1 MALSP
6 EAREARRRN
15 VIDAAHALIRETG
28 GTGFSMVQLAQQA
41 GVSPATPYNLLGAKA
56 EVLRR
61 VVEDEF
67 ASFAARLAAEPP
79 REPLPRLLRAVDL
92 VAVHYLAEPGFYR
105 GLYGAM
111 LGIEGNPLRETMS
124 EQGQRLWAGL
134 VRAAQDAG
142 ALALLLDADAL
153 TDVLLRMMAAT
164 VETWLAEQWDEA
176 RFSRELARASRLL
189 LLGLVSAEDAAVLR
203 QTISLP
209 LSAGPRTAMDA
220 EPSSA

>member
-6 EAREARRRN
+6 QAREARRRN

-28 GTGFSMVQLAQQA
+28 GTGFSMLQLAQRA
-41 GVSPATPYNLLGAKA
+41 GVSPATPYNLLGSKA

-67 ASFAARLAAEPP
+67 ASFTARLAAEPP

-92 VAVHYLAEPGFYR
+92 VAVHYLAEPQFYR

-124 EQGQRLWAGL
+124 EQGQRLWCAM
-134 VRAAQDAG
+134 VRAGQDAG
-142 ALALLLDADAL
+142 AIAPLLAAGDL
-153 TDVLLRMMAAT
+153 TDLLLRMLAAT
-164 VETWLAEQWDEA
+164 VETWLAEHWDDA
-176 RFSRELARASRLL
+176 RFSREMARASRLL
-189 LLGLVSAEDAAVLR
+189 LLGLVSGADAQALR
-203 QTISLP
+203 KEI
-209 LSAGPRTAMDA
+209 G
-220 EPSSA
+220 